1 MKVVIQLNSD
11 FNDAS
16 IDKAALKLL
25 LVVFLLIDSVAEVKM
40 SPTVLQK
47 CEKSRKKIK

>member
-1 MKVVIQLNSD
+1 MRVVIQLNTD
-11 FNDAS
+11 YNDAA
-16 IDKAALKLL
+16 IDHAMVKLL

-40 SPTVLQK
+40 SPTVLAK